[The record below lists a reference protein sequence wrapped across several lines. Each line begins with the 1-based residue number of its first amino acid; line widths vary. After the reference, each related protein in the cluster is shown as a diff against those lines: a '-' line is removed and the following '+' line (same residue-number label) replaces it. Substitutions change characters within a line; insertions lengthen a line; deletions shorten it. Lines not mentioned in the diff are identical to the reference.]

1 LDFASNTSTEPD
13 PQPAEADMMNRS
25 SKAKIHEAPAPP
37 AVRAP
42 SPAPSYDN
50 KKAYHYKALE
60 KDVTDRMRSLCDDS
74 SEQAQALC
82 DATFQI
88 GENKQVF
95 HVVAALFA
103 THSEELNAMLRDNK
117 GEVIAIEDIT
127 SVCFQ
132 FLRQYFYSLN
142 PVICLSNISDIL
154 YAADKLGT
162 NALLETGKRF
172 ISEVSGI
179 NDLLLIISELHAR
192 GLYAEVDRQ
201 ISNRKLFEDA
211 TTVFGCENYKTLPTE
226 LMIRLLKHDSKYLLE
241 ERVFEK
247 CKAWAEYHDDN
258 FDELYN
264 DCKYRYLLSP
274 SRHDDSKLEG
284 DERLENEGWKQ
295 IIQPLLPFIRFPTM
309 DGPWFAAN
317 VVDLQIMSAEDTT
330 LIMQWYFHPVEKSE
344 LRYSTKRRSVA
355 KNGVKNE
362 VKNAAGN
369 SKRKS

>member
-1 LDFASNTSTEPD
+1 
-13 PQPAEADMMNRS
+13 M
-25 SKAKIHEAPAPP
+25 
-37 AVRAP
+37 
-42 SPAPSYDN
+42 
-50 KKAYHYKALE
+50 
-60 KDVTDRMRSLCDDS
+60 TDRMKSLCNDS
-74 SEQAQALC
+74 NDQAQALC

-103 THSEELNAMLRDNK
+103 THSETLNALLRDNRD
-117 GEVIAIEDIT
+117 EVIVIEDVT

-142 PVICLSNISDIL
+142 PVICLANISDIL

-172 ISEVSGI
+172 ISEVTGI
-179 NDLLLIISELHAR
+179 NDLLLILSELHAR
-192 GLYAEVDRQ
+192 RLYAEVDRQ

-211 TTVFGCENYKTLPTE
+211 ATVFGCENYKTLPTE
-226 LMIRLLKHDSKYLLE
+226 LMIRLLKHDSKYLPE

-247 CKAWAEYHDDN
+247 CKSWAEYHDDN

-264 DCKYRYLLSP
+264 DCMYRYLLSP
-274 SRHDDSKLEG
+274 SRHDDSLSEG

-330 LIMQWYFHPVEKSE
+330 LIMQWYFHKVEKPE
-344 LRYSTKRRSVA
+344 LRYSTKTRSVA
-355 KNGVKNE
+355 KSGPKNT
-362 VKNAAGN
+362 APSPA
-369 SKRKS
+369 KRRS